1 MSNVH
6 IINNPNSERSLLSL
20 CLNNADLLVEVE
32 SNEVYSQHFTIPAH
46 RHMFSAMMY
55 LYSKGSRPSPLSIL
69 EVITDKKAKEEV
81 ESFGGLSYMEDIS
94 LMNIDKSNLK
104 IFCEK
109 IKQTYARKELY
120 DVCETAKNFM
130 LSDESEKLNPSELV
144 GQIENKITEIAN
156 SSINETSVHKM
167 GTGLQQRLEERA
179 SRPTLVAGLQVGWTV
194 FDRLTNGGQAGDLI
208 IICARAKMGKSVI
221 LTNWA
226 KRFAIDDGLPV
237 LYIDTEMTSE
247 EQEDRLV
254 AILTQIPVQEII
266 TGLYAIDTEH
276 GLAKDKVQKVKIA
289 IDLISNSPYYHV
301 YMPNFS
307 AEKVTALAKQY
318 KAKFNIQA
326 LFFDYIKIPA
336 NQGNSLNNMKEYQA
350 LGFFTSTL
358 KDLAGTLKI
367 PVYSAVQEN
376 RNDEKGTEKGAGN
389 VAGSDRILQLATK
402 LMFLYAKTEEQIE
415 RDSVLLGNRHLKIAY
430 QRNGE
435 SDCPPINLQFDNKV
449 TTIREV

>member
-1 MSNVH
+1 MVH

-46 RHMFSAMMY
+46 RHIFTAMMY
-55 LYSKGSRPSPLSIL
+55 LYSKGTKPSPLSIM
-69 EVITDKKAKEEV
+69 EVITDKKAKEEI
-81 ESFGGLSYMEDIS
+81 ENFGGLSYIEDMS
-94 LMNIDKSNLK
+94 LMEIDKSNLK
-104 IFCEK
+104 IFCAK

-144 GQIENKITEIAN
+144 GQIENKLTEIAN
-156 SSINETSVHKM
+156 SAINETSVYKM
-167 GTGLQQRLEERA
+167 GTDLQQRLEERA
-179 SRPTLVAGLQVGWTV
+179 KQPTLVAGLQVGWTV

-208 IICARAKMGKSVI
+208 IVCARAKMGKSVI

-226 KRFAIDDGLPV
+226 KTFAIEDELPV

-254 AILTQIPVQEII
+254 SMITQIPVQEIV
-266 TGLYAIDTEH
+266 TGLFAVDTEN
-276 GLAKDKVQKVKIA
+276 GTAQEKIQKIKNA
-289 IDLISNSPYYHV
+289 IQQIKNAPYYHV

-326 LFFDYIKIPA
+326 LFMDYIKIPA
-336 NQGNSLNNMKEYQA
+336 SQGNSLQQIKEYQA

-358 KDLAGTLKI
+358 KDIAGTLKI

-415 RDSVLLGNRHLKIAY
+415 RDSTLLGNRQLKIAY

-435 SDCPPINLQFDNKV
+435 SDCPPINLQFDNQV
-449 TTIREV
+449 VTIREV

>member
-1 MSNVH
+1 MVH

-46 RHMFSAMMY
+46 RHIFTAMMY
-55 LYSKGSRPSPLSIL
+55 LYSKGTKPSPLSIM
-69 EVITDKKAKEEV
+69 EVITDKKAKEEI
-81 ESFGGLSYMEDIS
+81 ENFGGLSYIEDMS
-94 LMNIDKSNLK
+94 LMEIDKSNLK
-104 IFCEK
+104 IFCAK

-144 GQIENKITEIAN
+144 GQIENKLTDIAN
-156 SSINETSVHKM
+156 SAINETSVYKM
-167 GTGLQQRLEERA
+167 GTDLQQRLEERA
-179 SRPTLVAGLQVGWTV
+179 KQPTLVAGLQVGWTV

-208 IICARAKMGKSVI
+208 IVCARAKMGKSVI

-226 KRFAIDDGLPV
+226 KTFAIEDELPV

-254 AILTQIPVQEII
+254 SMITQIPVQEIV
-266 TGLYAIDTEH
+266 TGLFAVDTEN
-276 GLAKDKVQKVKIA
+276 GTAQEKIQKIKDAVQQIKNA
-289 IDLISNSPYYHV
+289 PYYHV

-326 LFFDYIKIPA
+326 LFMDYIKIPA
-336 NQGNSLNNMKEYQA
+336 SQGGSLQQIKEYQA

-358 KDLAGTLKI
+358 KDIAGTLKI

-415 RDSVLLGNRHLKIAY
+415 RDSTVLGNRQLKIAY

-435 SDCPPINLQFDNKV
+435 SDCPPINLQFDNQV
-449 TTIREV
+449 VTIREV

>member
-1 MSNVH
+1 MVH
-6 IINNPNSERSLLSL
+6 IINNPSAERSLIGL
-20 CLNNADLLVEVE
+20 CLNNADLLIDVEN
-32 SNEVYSQHFTIPAH
+32 NEVFSQHFTIPAH
-46 RHMFSAMMY
+46 RHIFTSMMY
-55 LYSKGSRPSPLSIL
+55 LYSKGIKPSPLSII
-69 EVITDKKAKEEV
+69 EVITDKKAKEEI
-81 ESFGGLSYMEDIS
+81 ENFGGINYIEDMS
-94 LMNIDKSNLK
+94 LMDIDKSNLK

-144 GQIENKITEIAN
+144 GQIESKITEIAN
-156 SSINETSVHKM
+156 SAINETSVYKM
-167 GTGLQQRLEERA
+167 GTDLERRLQERA
-179 SRPTLVAGLQVGWTV
+179 KRPTLVAGLQVGWTV

-208 IICARAKMGKSVI
+208 IVCARAKMGKSVI

-226 KRFAIDDGLPV
+226 KRFAIDDNLPV

-254 AILTQIPVQEII
+254 SIITQIPVHEIV
-266 TGLYAIDTEH
+266 TGLFAVNTEN
-276 GLAKDKVQKVKIA
+276 GTTEEKIA
-289 IDLISNSPYYHV
+289 KIKNAIELIKNSPYYHV

-307 AEKVTALAKQY
+307 AEKVLALAKQY
-318 KAKFNIQA
+318 KSKYDIQA
-326 LFFDYIKIPA
+326 LFMDYIKVPA
-336 NQGNSLNNMKEYQA
+336 SQGNTLQQIKEYQA

-358 KDLAGTLKI
+358 KDIAGLLKI

-376 RNDEKGTEKGAGN
+376 RNDEKGIEKGAGN

-402 LMFLYAKTEEQIE
+402 LMFLYAKTEEQIA
-415 RDSVLLGNRHLKIAY
+415 RDSTLLGNRQLKIAY

-435 SDCPPINLQFDNKV
+435 SDCQPINLQFDNQVV
-449 TTIREV
+449 TIKEV

>member
-1 MSNVH
+1 MVN

-46 RHMFSAMMY
+46 RHIFTAMMY
-55 LYSKGSRPSPLSIL
+55 LYSKGTKPSPLSIM
-69 EVITDKKAKEEV
+69 EVITDKKAKEEI
-81 ESFGGLSYMEDIS
+81 ENFGGLSYIEDMS
-94 LMNIDKSNLK
+94 LMDIDKSNLK
-104 IFCEK
+104 IFCAK

-144 GQIENKITEIAN
+144 GQIENKLTEIAN
-156 SSINETSVHKM
+156 SAINETSVYKM
-167 GTGLQQRLEERA
+167 GTDLQQRLEERA
-179 SRPTLVAGLQVGWTV
+179 KQPTLVAGLQVGWTV

-208 IICARAKMGKSVI
+208 IVCARAKMGKSVI

-226 KRFAIDDGLPV
+226 KTFAIEDELPV

-254 AILTQIPVQEII
+254 SMITQIPVQEIV
-266 TGLYAIDTEH
+266 TGLFAVDTEN
-276 GLAKDKVQKVKIA
+276 GTAQEKIQKIKDAVQQIKNA
-289 IDLISNSPYYHV
+289 PYYHV

-326 LFFDYIKIPA
+326 LFMDYIKIPA
-336 NQGNSLNNMKEYQA
+336 SQGNSLQQIKEYQA

-358 KDLAGTLKI
+358 KDIAGTLKI

-415 RDSVLLGNRHLKIAY
+415 RDSTLLGNRQLKIAY

-435 SDCPPINLQFDNKV
+435 SDCPPINLQFDNQV
-449 TTIREV
+449 VTIREV

>member
-1 MSNVH
+1 MVH

-46 RHMFSAMMY
+46 RHIFTAMMY
-55 LYSKGSRPSPLSIL
+55 LYSKGTKPSPLSIM
-69 EVITDKKAKEEV
+69 EVITDKKAKEEI
-81 ESFGGLSYMEDIS
+81 ENFGGLSYIEDMS
-94 LMNIDKSNLK
+94 LMDIDKSNLK
-104 IFCEK
+104 IFCAK

-144 GQIENKITEIAN
+144 GQIENKLTEIAN
-156 SSINETSVHKM
+156 SAINETSVYKM
-167 GTGLQQRLEERA
+167 GTDLQQRLEERA
-179 SRPTLVAGLQVGWTV
+179 KQPTLVAGLQVGWTV

-208 IICARAKMGKSVI
+208 IVCARAKMGKSVI

-226 KRFAIDDGLPV
+226 KTFAIEDELPV

-254 AILTQIPVQEII
+254 SMITQIPVQEIV
-266 TGLYAIDTEH
+266 TGLFAVDTEN
-276 GLAKDKVQKVKIA
+276 GTAQEKIQKIKNAVQQIKNA
-289 IDLISNSPYYHV
+289 PYYHV

-326 LFFDYIKIPA
+326 LFMDYIKIPA
-336 NQGNSLNNMKEYQA
+336 SQGNSLQQIKEYQA

-358 KDLAGTLKI
+358 KDIAGTLKI

-415 RDSVLLGNRHLKIAY
+415 RDSTLLGNRQLKIAY

-435 SDCPPINLQFDNKV
+435 SDCPPINLQFDNQV
-449 TTIREV
+449 VTIREV

>member
-1 MSNVH
+1 MVH

-46 RHMFSAMMY
+46 RHIFTAMMY
-55 LYSKGSRPSPLSIL
+55 LYSKGTKPSPLSIM
-69 EVITDKKAKEEV
+69 EVITDKKAKEEI
-81 ESFGGLSYMEDIS
+81 ENFGGLSYIEDMS
-94 LMNIDKSNLK
+94 LMEIDKSNLK
-104 IFCEK
+104 IFCAK

-144 GQIENKITEIAN
+144 GQIENKLTDIAN
-156 SSINETSVHKM
+156 SAINETSVYKM
-167 GTGLQQRLEERA
+167 GTDLQQRLEERA
-179 SRPTLVAGLQVGWTV
+179 KQPTLVAGLQVGWTV

-208 IICARAKMGKSVI
+208 IVCARAKMGKSVI

-226 KRFAIDDGLPV
+226 KTFAIEDELPV

-254 AILTQIPVQEII
+254 SMITQIPVQEIV
-266 TGLYAIDTEH
+266 TGLFAVDTEN
-276 GLAKDKVQKVKIA
+276 GTAQEKIQKIKDAVQQIKNA
-289 IDLISNSPYYHV
+289 PYYHV

-326 LFFDYIKIPA
+326 LFMDYIKIPA
-336 NQGNSLNNMKEYQA
+336 SQGNSLQQIKEYQA

-358 KDLAGTLKI
+358 KDIAGTLKI

-415 RDSVLLGNRHLKIAY
+415 RDSTLLGNRQLKIAY

-435 SDCPPINLQFDNKV
+435 SDCPPINLQFDNQV
-449 TTIREV
+449 VTIREV

>member
-1 MSNVH
+1 MVH

-46 RHMFSAMMY
+46 RHIFTAMMY
-55 LYSKGSRPSPLSIL
+55 LYSKGTKPSPLSIM
-69 EVITDKKAKEEV
+69 EVITDKKAKEEI
-81 ESFGGLSYMEDIS
+81 ENFGGLSYIEDMS
-94 LMNIDKSNLK
+94 LMDIDKSNLK
-104 IFCEK
+104 IFCAK

-144 GQIENKITEIAN
+144 GQIENKLTEIAN
-156 SSINETSVHKM
+156 SAINETSVYKM
-167 GTGLQQRLEERA
+167 GTDLQQRLEERA
-179 SRPTLVAGLQVGWTV
+179 KQPTLVAGLQVGWTV

-208 IICARAKMGKSVI
+208 IVCARAKMGKSVI

-226 KRFAIDDGLPV
+226 KTFAIEDELPV

-254 AILTQIPVQEII
+254 SMITQIPVQEIV
-266 TGLYAIDTEH
+266 TGLFAVDTEN
-276 GLAKDKVQKVKIA
+276 GTAQEKIQKMKDAVQQIKNA
-289 IDLISNSPYYHV
+289 PYYHV

-326 LFFDYIKIPA
+326 LFMDYIKIPA
-336 NQGNSLNNMKEYQA
+336 SQGNSLQQIKEYQA

-358 KDLAGTLKI
+358 KDIAGTLKI

-415 RDSVLLGNRHLKIAY
+415 RDSTLLGNRQLKIAY

-435 SDCPPINLQFDNKV
+435 SDCPPINLQFDNQV
-449 TTIREV
+449 VTIREV

>member
-1 MSNVH
+1 MVH

-46 RHMFSAMMY
+46 RHIFTAMMY
-55 LYSKGSRPSPLSIL
+55 LYSKGTKPSPLSIM
-69 EVITDKKAKEEV
+69 EVITDKKAKEEI
-81 ESFGGLSYMEDIS
+81 ENFGGLSYIEDMS
-94 LMNIDKSNLK
+94 LMEIDKSNLK
-104 IFCEK
+104 IFCAK

-144 GQIENKITEIAN
+144 GQIENKLTEIAN
-156 SSINETSVHKM
+156 SAINETSVYKM
-167 GTGLQQRLEERA
+167 GTDLQQRLEERA
-179 SRPTLVAGLQVGWTV
+179 KQPTLVAGLQVGWTV

-208 IICARAKMGKSVI
+208 IVCARAKMGKSVI

-226 KRFAIDDGLPV
+226 KTFAIEDELPV

-254 AILTQIPVQEII
+254 SMITQIPVQEIK
-266 TGLYAIDTEH
+266 TGLFAVDTEN
-276 GLAKDKVQKVKIA
+276 GTAQEKIQKIKDAVQQIKNA
-289 IDLISNSPYYHV
+289 PYYHV

-326 LFFDYIKIPA
+326 LFMDYIKIPA
-336 NQGNSLNNMKEYQA
+336 SQGNSLQQIKEYQA

-358 KDLAGTLKI
+358 KDIAGTLKI

-415 RDSVLLGNRHLKIAY
+415 RDSTLLGNRQLKIAY

-435 SDCPPINLQFDNKV
+435 SDCPPINLQFDNQV
-449 TTIREV
+449 VTIREV

>member
-1 MSNVH
+1 MVH

-46 RHMFSAMMY
+46 RHIFTAMMY
-55 LYSKGSRPSPLSIL
+55 LYSKGTKPSPLSIM
-69 EVITDKKAKEEV
+69 EVITDKKAKEEI
-81 ESFGGLSYMEDIS
+81 ENFGGLSYIEDMA
-94 LMNIDKSNLK
+94 LMDIDKSNLK
-104 IFCEK
+104 IFCAK

-144 GQIENKITEIAN
+144 GQIENKLTEIAN
-156 SSINETSVHKM
+156 SAINETSVYKM
-167 GTGLQQRLEERA
+167 GTDLQQRLEERA
-179 SRPTLVAGLQVGWTV
+179 KQPTLVAGLQVGWTV

-208 IICARAKMGKSVI
+208 IVCARAKMGKSVI

-226 KRFAIDDGLPV
+226 KTFAIEDELPV

-254 AILTQIPVQEII
+254 SMITQIPVQEIV
-266 TGLYAIDTEH
+266 TGLFAVDTEN
-276 GLAKDKVQKVKIA
+276 GTAQEKIQKIKDAVQQIKNA
-289 IDLISNSPYYHV
+289 PYYHV

-326 LFFDYIKIPA
+326 LFMDYIKIPA
-336 NQGNSLNNMKEYQA
+336 SQGSSLQQIKEYQA

-358 KDLAGTLKI
+358 KDIAGTLKI

-415 RDSVLLGNRHLKIAY
+415 RDSTLLGNRQLKIAY

-435 SDCPPINLQFDNKV
+435 SDCPPINLQFDNQV
-449 TTIREV
+449 VTIREV

>member
-1 MSNVH
+1 MVH

-46 RHMFSAMMY
+46 RHIFTAMMY
-55 LYSKGSRPSPLSIL
+55 LYSKGTKPSPLSIM
-69 EVITDKKAKEEV
+69 EVITDKKAKEEI
-81 ESFGGLSYMEDIS
+81 ENFGGLSYIGDMS
-94 LMNIDKSNLK
+94 LMEIDKSNLK
-104 IFCEK
+104 IFCAK

-144 GQIENKITEIAN
+144 GQIENKLTEIAN
-156 SSINETSVHKM
+156 SAINETSVYKM
-167 GTGLQQRLEERA
+167 GTDLQQRLEERA
-179 SRPTLVAGLQVGWTV
+179 KQPTLVAGLQVGWTV

-208 IICARAKMGKSVI
+208 IVCARAKMGKSVI

-226 KRFAIDDGLPV
+226 KTFAIEDELPV

-254 AILTQIPVQEII
+254 SMITQIPVQEIV
-266 TGLYAIDTEH
+266 TGLFAVDTEN
-276 GLAKDKVQKVKIA
+276 GTAQEKIQKIKDAVQQIKNA
-289 IDLISNSPYYHV
+289 PYYHV

-326 LFFDYIKIPA
+326 LFMDYIKIPA
-336 NQGNSLNNMKEYQA
+336 SQGNSLQQIKEYQA

-358 KDLAGTLKI
+358 KDIAGTLKI

-415 RDSVLLGNRHLKIAY
+415 RDSTLLGNRQLKIAY

-435 SDCPPINLQFDNKV
+435 SDCPPINLQFDNQV
-449 TTIREV
+449 VTIREV

>member
-1 MSNVH
+1 MVH

-46 RHMFSAMMY
+46 RHIFTAMMY
-55 LYSKGSRPSPLSIL
+55 LYSKGTKPSPLSIM
-69 EVITDKKAKEEV
+69 EVITDKKAKEEI
-81 ESFGGLSYMEDIS
+81 ENFGGLSYIEDMS
-94 LMNIDKSNLK
+94 LMDIDKSNLK
-104 IFCEK
+104 IFCAK

-144 GQIENKITEIAN
+144 GQIENKLTEIAN
-156 SSINETSVHKM
+156 SAINETSVYKM
-167 GTGLQQRLEERA
+167 GTDLQQRLEERA
-179 SRPTLVAGLQVGWTV
+179 KQPTLVAGLQVGWTV

-208 IICARAKMGKSVI
+208 IVCARAKMGKSVI

-226 KRFAIDDGLPV
+226 KTFAIEDELPV
-237 LYIDTEMTSE
+237 LYIDKEMTSE

-254 AILTQIPVQEII
+254 SMITQIPVQEIV
-266 TGLYAIDTEH
+266 TGLFAVDTEN
-276 GLAKDKVQKVKIA
+276 GTAQEKIQKIKDAVQQIKNA
-289 IDLISNSPYYHV
+289 PYYHV

-326 LFFDYIKIPA
+326 LFMDYIKIPA
-336 NQGNSLNNMKEYQA
+336 SQGNSLQQIKEYQA

-358 KDLAGTLKI
+358 KDIAGTLKI

-415 RDSVLLGNRHLKIAY
+415 RDSTLLGNRQLKIAY

-435 SDCPPINLQFDNKV
+435 SDCPPINLQFDNQV
-449 TTIREV
+449 VTIREV

>member
-1 MSNVH
+1 MVH

-46 RHMFSAMMY
+46 RHIFTAMMY
-55 LYSKGSRPSPLSIL
+55 LYSKGTKPSPLSIM
-69 EVITDKKAKEEV
+69 EVITDKKAKEEI
-81 ESFGGLSYMEDIS
+81 ENFGGLSYIEDMS
-94 LMNIDKSNLK
+94 LMEIDKSNLK
-104 IFCEK
+104 IFCAK

-144 GQIENKITEIAN
+144 GQIENKLTDIAN
-156 SSINETSVHKM
+156 SAINETSVYKM
-167 GTGLQQRLEERA
+167 GTDLQQRLEERA
-179 SRPTLVAGLQVGWTV
+179 KQPTLVAGLQVGWTV

-208 IICARAKMGKSVI
+208 IVCARAKMGKSVI

-226 KRFAIDDGLPV
+226 KTFAIEDELPV

-254 AILTQIPVQEII
+254 SMITQIPVQEIV
-266 TGLYAIDTEH
+266 TGLFAVDTEN
-276 GLAKDKVQKVKIA
+276 GTAQEKIQKIKDAVQQIKNA
-289 IDLISNSPYYHV
+289 PYYHV

-326 LFFDYIKIPA
+326 LFMDYIKIPA
-336 NQGNSLNNMKEYQA
+336 SQGNSLQQIKEYQA

-358 KDLAGTLKI
+358 KDIAGTLKI

-389 VAGSDRILQLATK
+389 IAGSDRILQLATK

-415 RDSVLLGNRHLKIAY
+415 RDSTLLGNRQLKIAY

-435 SDCPPINLQFDNKV
+435 SDCPPINLQFDNQV
-449 TTIREV
+449 VTIREV

>member
-1 MSNVH
+1 MVH

-46 RHMFSAMMY
+46 RHIFTAMMY
-55 LYSKGSRPSPLSIL
+55 LYSKGTKPSPLSIM
-69 EVITDKKAKEEV
+69 EVITDKKAKEEI
-81 ESFGGLSYMEDIS
+81 ENFGGLSYIEDMS
-94 LMNIDKSNLK
+94 LMDIDKSNLK
-104 IFCEK
+104 IFCAK

-144 GQIENKITEIAN
+144 GQIENKLTEIAN
-156 SSINETSVHKM
+156 SAINETSVYKM
-167 GTGLQQRLEERA
+167 GTDLQQRLEERA
-179 SRPTLVAGLQVGWTV
+179 KQPTLVAGLQVGWTV

-208 IICARAKMGKSVI
+208 IVCARAKMGKSVI

-226 KRFAIDDGLPV
+226 KTFAIEDELPV

-254 AILTQIPVQEII
+254 SMITQIPVQEIV
-266 TGLYAIDTEH
+266 TGLFAVDTEN
-276 GLAKDKVQKVKIA
+276 GTAQEKIQKIKDAVQQIKNA
-289 IDLISNSPYYHV
+289 PYYHV

-326 LFFDYIKIPA
+326 LFMDYIKIPA
-336 NQGNSLNNMKEYQA
+336 SQGGSLQQIKEYQA

-358 KDLAGTLKI
+358 KDIAGTLKI

-415 RDSVLLGNRHLKIAY
+415 RDSTLLGNRQLKIAY

-435 SDCPPINLQFDNKV
+435 SDCPPINLQFDNQV
-449 TTIREV
+449 VTIREV

>member
-1 MSNVH
+1 MVH

-46 RHMFSAMMY
+46 RHIFTAMMY
-55 LYSKGSRPSPLSIL
+55 LYSKGTKPSPLSIM
-69 EVITDKKAKEEV
+69 EVITDKKAKEEI
-81 ESFGGLSYMEDIS
+81 ENFGGLSYIEDMS
-94 LMNIDKSNLK
+94 LMEIDKSNLK
-104 IFCEK
+104 IFCAK

-144 GQIENKITEIAN
+144 GQIENKLTEIAN
-156 SSINETSVHKM
+156 SAINETSVYKM
-167 GTGLQQRLEERA
+167 GTDLQQRLEERA
-179 SRPTLVAGLQVGWTV
+179 KQPTLVAGLQVGWTV

-208 IICARAKMGKSVI
+208 IVCARAKMGKSVI

-226 KRFAIDDGLPV
+226 KTFAIEDELPV

-254 AILTQIPVQEII
+254 SMITQIPVQEIV
-266 TGLYAIDTEH
+266 TGLFAVDTEN
-276 GLAKDKVQKVKIA
+276 GTAQEKIQKIKDAVQQIKNA
-289 IDLISNSPYYHV
+289 PYYHV

-326 LFFDYIKIPA
+326 LFMDYIKIPA
-336 NQGNSLNNMKEYQA
+336 SQGNSLQQIKEYQA

-358 KDLAGTLKI
+358 KDIAGTLKI

-415 RDSVLLGNRHLKIAY
+415 RDSTLLGNRQLKIAY

-435 SDCPPINLQFDNKV
+435 SDCPPINLQFGKQV
-449 TTIREV
+449 VTIREV

>member
-1 MSNVH
+1 MVH

-46 RHMFSAMMY
+46 RHIFTAMMY
-55 LYSKGSRPSPLSIL
+55 LYSKGTKPSPLSIM
-69 EVITDKKAKEEV
+69 EVITDKKAKEEI
-81 ESFGGLSYMEDIS
+81 ENFGGLSYIEDMS
-94 LMNIDKSNLK
+94 LMDIDKSNLK
-104 IFCEK
+104 IFCAK

-144 GQIENKITEIAN
+144 GQIENKLTEIAN
-156 SSINETSVHKM
+156 SAINETSVYKM
-167 GTGLQQRLEERA
+167 GTDLQQRLEERA
-179 SRPTLVAGLQVGWTV
+179 KQPTLVAGLQVGWTV

-208 IICARAKMGKSVI
+208 IVCARAKMGKSVI

-226 KRFAIDDGLPV
+226 KTFAIEDELPV

-254 AILTQIPVQEII
+254 SMITQIPVQEIV
-266 TGLYAIDTEH
+266 TGLFAVDTEN
-276 GLAKDKVQKVKIA
+276 GTAQEKIQKIKDAVQQIKNA
-289 IDLISNSPYYHV
+289 PYYHV

-326 LFFDYIKIPA
+326 LFMDYIKIPA
-336 NQGNSLNNMKEYQA
+336 SQGNSLQQIKEYQA

-358 KDLAGTLKI
+358 KDIAGTLKI

-415 RDSVLLGNRHLKIAY
+415 RDSTLLGNRQLKIAY

-435 SDCPPINLQFDNKV
+435 SDCPPINLQCDNQV
-449 TTIREV
+449 VTIREV

>member
-1 MSNVH
+1 MVH

-46 RHMFSAMMY
+46 RHIFTAMMY
-55 LYSKGSRPSPLSIL
+55 LYSKGTKPSPLSIM
-69 EVITDKKAKEEV
+69 EVITDKKAKEEI
-81 ESFGGLSYMEDIS
+81 ENFGGLSYIEDMS
-94 LMNIDKSNLK
+94 LMDIDKSNLK
-104 IFCEK
+104 IFCAK

-144 GQIENKITEIAN
+144 GQIENKLTEIAN
-156 SSINETSVHKM
+156 SAINETSVYKM
-167 GTGLQQRLEERA
+167 GTDLQQRLEERA
-179 SRPTLVAGLQVGWTV
+179 KQPTLVAGLQVGWTV

-208 IICARAKMGKSVI
+208 IVCARAKMGKSVI

-226 KRFAIDDGLPV
+226 KTFAIEDELPV

-254 AILTQIPVQEII
+254 SMITQIPVQEIV
-266 TGLYAIDTEH
+266 TGLFAVDTEN
-276 GLAKDKVQKVKIA
+276 GTAQEKIQKIKDAVQQIKNA
-289 IDLISNSPYYHV
+289 PYYHV

-326 LFFDYIKIPA
+326 LFMDYIKIPA
-336 NQGNSLNNMKEYQA
+336 SQGNSLQQIKEYQA

-358 KDLAGTLKI
+358 KDIAGTLKI

-376 RNDEKGTEKGAGN
+376 RNDEKGTEKSAGN

-402 LMFLYAKTEEQIE
+402 LMFLYAKSEEQIA
-415 RDSVLLGNRHLKIAY
+415 RDSTLLGNRQIKIAY

-435 SDCPPINLQFDNKV
+435 SDCAPINLQFDNKV
-449 TTIREV
+449 VTIREV

>member
-1 MSNVH
+1 MVH

-46 RHMFSAMMY
+46 RHIFTAMMY
-55 LYSKGSRPSPLSIL
+55 LYSKGTKPSPLSIM
-69 EVITDKKAKEEV
+69 EVITDKKAKEEI
-81 ESFGGLSYMEDIS
+81 ENFGGLSYIEDMS
-94 LMNIDKSNLK
+94 LMEIDKSNLK
-104 IFCEK
+104 IFCAK

-144 GQIENKITEIAN
+144 GQIENKLTEIAN
-156 SSINETSVHKM
+156 SAINETSVYKM
-167 GTGLQQRLEERA
+167 GTDLQQRLEERA
-179 SRPTLVAGLQVGWTV
+179 KQPTLVAGLQVGWTV

-208 IICARAKMGKSVI
+208 IVCARAKMGKSVI

-226 KRFAIDDGLPV
+226 KTFAIEDELPV

-254 AILTQIPVQEII
+254 SMITQIPVQEIV
-266 TGLYAIDTEH
+266 TGLFAVDTEN
-276 GLAKDKVQKVKIA
+276 GTAQEKIQKIKDA
-289 IDLISNSPYYHV
+289 IQQIKNAPYYHV

-326 LFFDYIKIPA
+326 LFMDYIKIPA
-336 NQGNSLNNMKEYQA
+336 SQGGSLQQIKEYQA

-358 KDLAGTLKI
+358 KDIAGTLKI

-415 RDSVLLGNRHLKIAY
+415 RDSTLLGNRQLKIAY

-435 SDCPPINLQFDNKV
+435 SDCPPINLQFDNQV
-449 TTIREV
+449 VTIREV

>member
-1 MSNVH
+1 MVH

-46 RHMFSAMMY
+46 RHIFTAMMY
-55 LYSKGSRPSPLSIL
+55 LYSKGTKPSPLSIM
-69 EVITDKKAKEEV
+69 EVITDKKAKEEI
-81 ESFGGLSYMEDIS
+81 ENFGGLSYIEDMS
-94 LMNIDKSNLK
+94 LMEIDKSNLK
-104 IFCEK
+104 IFCAK

-144 GQIENKITEIAN
+144 GQIENKLTEIAN
-156 SSINETSVHKM
+156 SAINETSVYKM
-167 GTGLQQRLEERA
+167 GTDLQQRLEERA
-179 SRPTLVAGLQVGWTV
+179 KQPTLVAGLQVGWTV

-208 IICARAKMGKSVI
+208 IVCARAKMGKSVI

-226 KRFAIDDGLPV
+226 KTFAIEDELPV

-254 AILTQIPVQEII
+254 SMITQIPVQEIV
-266 TGLYAIDTEH
+266 TGLFAVDTEN
-276 GLAKDKVQKVKIA
+276 GTAQEKIQKIKDAVQQIKNA
-289 IDLISNSPYYHV
+289 PYYHV

-326 LFFDYIKIPA
+326 LFMDYIKIPA
-336 NQGNSLNNMKEYQA
+336 SQGGSLQQIKEYQA

-358 KDLAGTLKI
+358 KDIAGTLKI

-415 RDSVLLGNRHLKIAY
+415 RDSTLLGNRQLKIAY

-435 SDCPPINLQFDNKV
+435 SDCPPINLQFDNQV
-449 TTIREV
+449 VTIREV

>member
-1 MSNVH
+1 MVH
-6 IINNPNSERSLLSL
+6 IINNPTSERSLISL
-20 CLNNADLLVEVE
+20 CLNNADLLVDVE
-32 SNEVYSQHFTIPAH
+32 NNEVCSQHFTIPAH
-46 RHMFSAMMY
+46 RHIFTAMMY
-55 LYSKGSRPSPLSIL
+55 LYSKGIKPSPLSIM
-69 EVITDKKAKEEV
+69 EVITDKKAKEEI
-81 ESFGGLSYMEDIS
+81 ENFGGISYIEDMT
-94 LMNIDKSNLK
+94 LMDIDKSNLK

-109 IKQTYARKELY
+109 VKQTYARKELY
-120 DVCETAKNFM
+120 DVCEKAKTFM
-130 LSDESEKLNPSELV
+130 LSDESEKLNPGELV

-156 SSINETSVHKM
+156 SAINETTVYKM
-167 GTGLQQRLEERA
+167 GSDLQARLEERA
-179 SRPTLVAGLQVGWTV
+179 KRPTLVAGIQVGWTV

-208 IICARAKMGKSVI
+208 IVCARAKMGKSVI

-226 KRFAIDDGLPV
+226 KRFSIDDGLPV

-254 AILTQIPVQEII
+254 SILTQIPVSEIM
-266 TGLYAIDTEH
+266 TGLFAVDTEH
-276 GLAKDKVQKVKIA
+276 GTAKEKIEKIKNA
-289 IDLISNSPYYHV
+289 IEQIKSSPYYHV

-318 KAKFNIQA
+318 KAKYNIQA
-326 LFFDYIKIPA
+326 LFMDYIKIPA
-336 NQGNSLNNMKEYQA
+336 SQGNSLQQIKEYQA

-358 KDLAGTLKI
+358 KDIAGTLKI

-402 LMFLYAKTEEQIE
+402 LMFLYAKTDEQIA
-415 RDSVLLGNRHLKIAY
+415 RDTTLLGNRHLKIAY

-435 SDCPPINLQFDNKV
+435 SDCPPINLQFDNQV
-449 TTIREV
+449 VTIREV